1 VTVGDSLGESNLS
14 RPCAR
19 VSAHTANASPSVIC
33 HPKPRCRAQGKMLQC
48 SIKTGFLRVG
58 VTVVRPREGGIE
70 GGSAARELVA
80 ARAVEET
87 DAT

>member
-1 VTVGDSLGESNLS
+1 
-14 RPCAR
+14 
-19 VSAHTANASPSVIC
+19 
-33 HPKPRCRAQGKMLQC
+33 MLQC

-58 VTVVRPREGGIE
+58 VTRLVRPREGGIE